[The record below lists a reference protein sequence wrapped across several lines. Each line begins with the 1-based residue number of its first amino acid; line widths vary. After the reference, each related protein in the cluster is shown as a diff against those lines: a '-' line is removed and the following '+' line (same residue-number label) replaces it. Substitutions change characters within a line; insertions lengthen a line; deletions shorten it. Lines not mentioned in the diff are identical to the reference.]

1 MEVVMNTWLPFVV
14 QGDDLVG
21 AAHEYEALKKK
32 VKRYRTCASIAGV
45 LLIIVIGIWIGIAI
59 LGKHAWAAG
68 VHWRMLQVVLVLL
81 WAGRLPSA
89 ASVRA

>member
-1 MEVVMNTWLPFVV
+1 MNDWLSFVV

-59 LGKHAWAAG
+59 LGKQATGAG
-68 VHWRMLQVVLVLL
+68 VQRRLLQILRILVLL
-81 WAGRLPSA
+81 WSVRLPLA
-89 ASVRA
+89 AAVRA